1 MDKAAKIVIIDDDSD
16 YLFTMEAFLNRNGFE
31 TLTAE
36 NGQEGL
42 DLIEKERPDLIL
54 LDVMMQSIYSG
65 LEICKRLRSNPE
77 LKDIP
82 IIGISGMGNA
92 LGVRLDKW
100 GDDEYFNVDEYY
112 EKPVDREKL
121 LERIKVRLAK
131 GVSRLK
137 PKWNYS

>member
-1 MDKAAKIVIIDDDSD
+1 MDKTARIMIIDDDSD
-16 YLFTMEAFLNRNGFE
+16 YRFTMETFLNRNGFE
-31 TLTAE
+31 TLTAG
-36 NGQEGL
+36 NAQEGL

-65 LEICKRLRSNPE
+65 LEICKQLRSNPE

-82 IIGISGMGNA
+82 IIGISGMGKE

-100 GDDEYFNVDEYY
+100 GDDEYFNVDEFY

-131 GVSRLK
+131 GVSRHK

>member
-1 MDKAAKIVIIDDDSD
+1 MDKAARIMIIDDDSD
-16 YLFTMEAFLNRNGFE
+16 YRFTMETFLNRNGFE

-65 LEICKRLRSNPE
+65 LEVCKQLRSNPD

-82 IIGISGMGNA
+82 IIGISGMGNE

-100 GDDEYFNVDEYY
+100 GDDEYFNVDEFY

-137 PKWNYS
+137 PKWKYS

>member
-1 MDKAAKIVIIDDDSD
+1 MDKTAKIMIIDDDSD
-16 YLFTMEAFLNRNGFE
+16 YCFTMETFLNRNGFE

-65 LEICKRLRSNPE
+65 LELCKRLRSNPD

-82 IIGISGMGNA
+82 IIGISGMGNE

-100 GDDEYFNVDEYY
+100 GDDEYFKVDEYY
-112 EKPVDREKL
+112 
-121 LERIKVRLAK
+121 RIENQYKRI
-131 GVSRLK
+131 G
-137 PKWNYS
+137 NQI